1 MASYEAFVEILKE
14 LTDFVLKENPEN
26 ERVIS
31 YKEKLDKASSENYEA
46 FVTSFMH
53 DMNKYGE
60 CVTNK
65 DEKFFNTEA
74 HIVKRTSLHK
84 LWSNF
89 DDEQKEKIW
98 EYLNTLYV
106 FGTTLRSVPKDVL
119 KNIEAMA
126 AQIANESTSNSENAE
141 DIDINSLLNGMKN
154 LIK

>member
-14 LTDFVLKENPEN
+14 LTDFILKENPEN
-26 ERVIS
+26 ERLIT
-31 YKEKLDKASSENYEA
+31 YKEKLDKASSDNYEA

-65 DEKFFNTEA
+65 DEEFFKTEA

-84 LWSNF
+84 LWEKFN
-89 DDEQKEKIW
+89 DEQKDKIW

-126 AQIANESTSNSENAE
+126 AQIANESNSENGE